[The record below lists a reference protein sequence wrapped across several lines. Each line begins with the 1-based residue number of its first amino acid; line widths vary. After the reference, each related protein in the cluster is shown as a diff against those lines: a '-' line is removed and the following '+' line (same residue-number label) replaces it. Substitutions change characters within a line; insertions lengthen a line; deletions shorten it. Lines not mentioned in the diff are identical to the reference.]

1 MLNRNFGAGIMALG
15 AVLMFSG
22 HGRAQQG
29 LSQAD
34 FDTLHQLL
42 HPAKQEPWQ
51 AVPWKLTILEAQ
63 AQAAKEKKPV
73 FMLVR
78 SGHPLGCV

>member
-1 MLNRNFGAGIMALG
+1 MSKLFAVRQVVAL
-15 AVLMFSG
+15 ATLFFFLTY
-22 HGRAQQG
+22 GRAQQG